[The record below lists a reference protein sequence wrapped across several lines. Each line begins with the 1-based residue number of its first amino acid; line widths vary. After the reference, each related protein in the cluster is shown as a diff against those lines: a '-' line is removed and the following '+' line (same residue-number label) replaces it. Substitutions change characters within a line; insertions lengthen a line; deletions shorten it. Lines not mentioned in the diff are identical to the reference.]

1 MGWCLGRAA
10 QLETVRRS
18 QRFAIRSDCD
28 PQCDGPLTAQTRLMP
43 CPGVWS
49 GDVRGRS
56 VDMSKNVY
64 MLIFFLLMIASIVG
78 VDVLFLR
85 THFVARLIV
94 NIGIVVVFACFYFVF
109 LKDL

>member
-1 MGWCLGRAA
+1 LRC
-10 QLETVRRS
+10 
-18 QRFAIRSDCD
+18 DCD
-28 PQCDGPLTAQTRLMP
+28 PQWDDPLRASTRLMP

-49 GDVRGRS
+49 DDVLERS

-64 MLIFFLLMIASIVG
+64 MVIFFLLMIASIVG

-85 THFVARLIV
+85 NHFVARLIV
-94 NIGIVVVFACFYFVF
+94 NIAIVVVFAVVYFVF